1 MIELVVIVTCIAL
14 FFGAS
19 VLFFMWLMEQFKD
32 EKPSWDSYLS
42 NGVKFWKQI
51 KK

>member
-1 MIELVVIVTCIAL
+1 MIELVVAVTCIAL
-14 FFGAS
+14 LVSAFVMLG
-19 VLFFMWLMEQFKD
+19 LWLMEQFKD

>member
-1 MIELVVIVTCIAL
+1 MIELVVAVTCIAL
-14 FFGAS
+14 FFGFC
-19 VLFFMWLMEQFKD
+19 VLIVMWLMEQLKD